1 MVRHRLLNQFI
12 FSVISHHFSPKESF
26 GQLLKPMAD
35 NNESWIE
42 VQGIKIR
49 RHAALENELRGK
61 ELVAFETYSSGTSGG
76 RNAEYRMKL
85 CRDGQIH
92 VSESVH
98 VSIYVGDMNESSTS
112 DESDSGTW
120 EAYENEEGAFFLKVL
135 MKKSG
140 EGYVNFGIQ
149 DGKVV
154 MSGRAYHV
162 QECEC

>member
-1 MVRHRLLNQFI
+1 M
-12 FSVISHHFSPKESF
+12 S
-26 GQLLKPMAD
+26 D
-35 NNESWIE
+35 NNNEPWIE

-49 RHAALENELRGK
+49 RHLQWENELKGR

-85 CRDGQIH
+85 CRNGEIH
-92 VSESVH
+92 VAENVH
-98 VSIYVGDMNESSTS
+98 VSIYVGEASESTTS

-120 EAYENEEGAFFLKVL
+120 EVYENEEGALFFKAV

-140 EGYVNFGIQ
+140 EGFVNFSVQ

-154 MSGRAYHV
+154 MNGRAYHITD
-162 QECEC
+162 CDC